1 MAVLASD
8 VLAVGLGT
16 VVVAVAIGAVLFV
29 VVCVVAA
36 VLMALLQ
43 AVLPRVDTEAE
54 AVHRAEGE
62 WEADVQVAAGDV
74 AEGVAD
80 DEQPRAS

>member
-16 VVVAVAIGAVLFV
+16 VVVAVAIGAVIFV

-43 AVLPRVDTEAE
+43 AVLPRVDTEA
-54 AVHRAEGE
+54 APLHRRREQLRGARQVI
-62 WEADVQVAAGDV
+62 DVK
-74 AEGVAD
+74 
-80 DEQPRAS
+80 

>member
-1 MAVLASD
+1 MAVLAID
-8 VLAVGLGT
+8 VLAAGLGT
-16 VVVAVAIGAVLFV
+16 VAVGLAVGAVIFV

-54 AVHRAEGE
+54 AVHALELEREAAAEIG
-62 WEADVQVAAGDV
+62 AAGL
-74 AEGVAD
+74 AG